1 MISFGRKRVPEA
13 AQPATKRGPSSA
25 NIGSSSVARRSTDDQ
40 YTSTSAMGG
49 SGAASGAT
57 QIGTVPLDIDINP
70 IMDGMTYQTDER
82 QLFEVYRDIYFH
94 DPICGATVD
103 MFSSLP
109 FSNYSFGGG
118 KESLLEPFYEVN
130 ERLNLAASFPNIAT
144 DQMVTGAFVG
154 SMIYNKEKKRFV
166 DLMCHRYDNLKVTP
180 VPLNSQDPILELIP
194 PEHLVSLLA
203 MDSPRVNKIKESL
216 GAKFVEGLMSG
227 NPVELDPIGTIYI
240 PRRAF
245 SFGEGVSLYKRV
257 LPLWLIEKN
266 LYRGTLVESGRRQ
279 RGILQLQ
286 CGDGD
291 QWDPTPEEMEFITD
305 LFMNA
310 DADPIGSIITTKLG
324 VQVNE
329 FRQGGDFWKITDIWD
344 QTGQYKL
351 RAMGVS
357 ESFLS
362 GEATLANTEANLS
375 VFIEY
380 MRSYRDRLTRD
391 TFYNKIFPLISLMEG
406 LVVTRNGKVVRK
418 SGLMDGGLDEVMFRL
433 NDGSKLFIPS
443 VHWEK
448 QLRPEQD
455 QGMLDTLRAMSELGL
470 PVSMRAIAA
479 AGGYNLNQLLMDQ
492 DENLALQRRLLDY
505 KKRQMDLE
513 AEFIPPQDAGGG
525 GGGFGSMSSA
535 VLGTRPRP
543 NLLSRDYG
551 EASEVYDLTATG
563 KKKLIIDQKS
573 ANERIDRRIAK
584 VAQDLSRDSNRSLYG
599 VQQTPHKATQREAR
613 GLRSLGL

>member
-310 DADPIGSIITTKLG
+310 DADPIGSIVTTKLG

-584 VAQDLSRDSNRSLYG
+584 VARDLSRDSNRSLYG
-599 VQQTPHKATQREAR
+599 VQQTPHTATQREAR